1 MSNVD
6 GLMWLLLILGP
17 LLFVQRRLH
26 RETQAVLL
34 LITRHHEISLA
45 LFSLLFFPGVLLHEL
60 SHFITARVLGVRTG
74 RFSLLPT
81 PLPDGRL
88 RLGFVETASV
98 DFIRDAIIGVA
109 PLLSGGLFV
118 AYAGIQRLKLPL
130 LWDSLASG
138 NIPFKE
144 ALAAIPTQA
153 DLWLWFYLAFTVSS
167 MMLPSASDR
176 RAWLPLTLVVVVLI
190 SMALLGGAG
199 PWMMQHLAPA
209 LNQALRAIAVTFGI
223 SVFLDLALL
232 LPMWVIRKLLNR
244 FTGLEVA

>member
-60 SHFITARVLGVRTG
+60 SHYITARVLGVRTG

-98 DFIRDAIIGVA
+98 DFVRDAIIGVA

-138 NIPFKE
+138 NLPFEE

-153 DLWLWFYLAFTVSS
+153 DFWLWFYLAFTVSS

-199 PWMMQHLAPA
+199 PWMMRNLAPT
-209 LNQALRAIAVTFGI
+209 LNQVLQALAVAFGI
-223 SVFLDLALL
+223 SVFLHMALL
-232 LPMWVIRKLLNR
+232 LPMWVVRKLLNR
-244 FTGLEVA
+244 ITGLEVA

>member
-1 MSNVD
+1 MSNID
-6 GLMWLLLILGP
+6 GLLWLLLALGP

-60 SHFITARVLGVRTG
+60 SHFLTARVLGVRTG

-81 PLPDGRL
+81 PLADGRL

-98 DFIRDAIIGVA
+98 DFFRDAFIGAA

-118 AYAGIQRLKLPL
+118 AYAGIQRLKLTL
-130 LWDSLASG
+130 LWESLAYGSLSIKDALTT
-138 NIPFKE
+138 IPV
-144 ALAAIPTQA
+144 QA
-153 DLWLWFYLAFTVSS
+153 DFWLWFYLAFTVSS

-176 RAWLPLTLVVVVLI
+176 RAWLPLMLVVVGLAG
-190 SMALLGGAG
+190 MALLGGAG
-199 PWMMQHLAPA
+199 PWMVVHLAPT
-209 LNQALRAIAVTFGI
+209 LNQAMQALAVAFGI
-223 SVFLDLALL
+223 SVFLHLALL
-232 LPMWVIRKLLNR
+232 LPMWGVRKMLSH

>member
-17 LLFVQRRLH
+17 LLFAQRRFH
-26 RETQAVLL
+26 RETQTVLL

-60 SHFITARVLGVRTG
+60 SHYITARVLGVRTG

-98 DFIRDAIIGVA
+98 DFIRDAFIGVA
-109 PLLSGGLFV
+109 PLLTGGLFV

-138 NIPFKE
+138 NIPFTE
-144 ALAAIPTQA
+144 ALAAIPAQA
-153 DLWLWFYLAFTVSS
+153 DFWLWFYLAFTVSS

-176 RAWLPLTLVVVVLI
+176 RGWLPLALVLGVLI
-190 SMALLGGAG
+190 GMALLSGAG
-199 PWMMQHLAPA
+199 PWMLAHLAPS
-209 LNQALRAIAVTFGI
+209 LDKVFKAIAVTFSI
-223 SVFLDLALL
+223 SVFLHLALL
-232 LPMWVIRKLLNR
+232 IPTWFVRKVLNR
-244 FTGLEVA
+244 LTHLEVA

>member
-26 RETQAVLL
+26 RETQAVFL

-60 SHFITARVLGVRTG
+60 SHYITARVLGVRTG

-98 DFIRDAIIGVA
+98 DFVRDAIIGVA

-138 NIPFKE
+138 NPPLKE

-153 DLWLWFYLAFTVSS
+153 DFWLWFYLAFTVSS
-167 MMLPSASDR
+167 MMLPSTSDR
-176 RAWLPLTLVVVVLI
+176 RAWLPLTLVVVVLF

-199 PWMMQHLAPA
+199 PWMLRNLAPT
-209 LNQALRAIAVTFGI
+209 LNQALQALAVAFGI
-223 SVFLDLALL
+223 SVFLHLALL
-232 LPMWVIRKLLNR
+232 LPVWVARKLLNR
-244 FTGLEVA
+244 ITGLEVA

>member
-153 DLWLWFYLAFTVSS
+153 DFWLWFYLAFTVSS

-199 PWMMQHLAPA
+199 PWMMHHLAPA

>member
-17 LLFVQRRLH
+17 FFFVQRRFH

-60 SHFITARVLGVRTG
+60 SHYVTARILGVRTG

-81 PLPDGRL
+81 PMPDGRL
-88 RLGFVETASV
+88 RLGFVETAPV
-98 DFIRDAIIGVA
+98 DFVRDAFIGAA

-118 AYAGIQRLKLPL
+118 AYAGLQRLKLPL
-130 LWDSLASG
+130 LWDSLANGSL
-138 NIPFKE
+138 PLKD
-144 ALAAIPTQA
+144 ALAAISGQA
-153 DLWLWFYLAFTVSS
+153 DFWLWFYLAFTVSS

-176 RAWLPLTLVVVVLI
+176 RAWLPLTLAVVMLI
-190 SMALLGGAG
+190 GMALLGGAG
-199 PWMMQHLAPA
+199 PWMMRNLAPT
-209 LNQALRAIAVTFGI
+209 LNQAMQAIAVTFGI
-223 SVFLDLALL
+223 SVFLHLALL
-232 LPMWVIRKLLNR
+232 LPVWAARKLLNR
-244 FTGLEVA
+244 ITGLEVA

>member
-17 LLFVQRRLH
+17 LLFFQRRLH
-26 RETQAVLL
+26 REIQAVLL

-60 SHFITARVLGVRTG
+60 SHYVTARIMGVRTG

-81 PLPDGRL
+81 PMPDGRL
-88 RLGFVETASV
+88 RLGFVETTSV
-98 DFIRDAIIGVA
+98 DFVRDAFIGAA

-130 LWDSLASG
+130 LWDSLANG
-138 NIPFKE
+138 ILPLKG
-144 ALAAIPTQA
+144 ALAAISGQA
-153 DLWLWFYLAFTVSS
+153 DFWLWFYLAFTVSS

-176 RAWLPLTLVVVVLI
+176 RAWLPLTLTIVMLI
-190 SMALLGGAG
+190 GMALLGGAG
-199 PWMMQHLAPA
+199 PWMMRNLAPT
-209 LNQALRAIAVTFGI
+209 LNQALQALAVAFGI
-223 SVFLDLALL
+223 SVFLHLALL
-232 LPMWVIRKLLNR
+232 LPVWGLRKILNR
-244 FTGLEVA
+244 LTGLEVA